1 MTEQPWMWPTP
12 IRRPNTRQRV
22 SLRLED
28 WPEVDRMRWE
38 EATRPADLF
47 DEPASA
53 SHLKPRTRKT
63 LIDGYGRWLGYLTA
77 TDPTL
82 LDLPPGERVTRERI
96 EAFCRALAETN
107 TAKSGAAILFRVR
120 QVLLRLAPEVDWSW
134 LHTIAKRIDAAAQ
147 PRSKAANLRMSDE
160 LYQLGFDLMD
170 EAAEAAPEPKKVRT
184 KDAITYRDGL
194 MIALLAADPVRRSNF
209 AALTLERTLVRSGTA
224 WTIVLSEAE
233 TKGGR
238 PLEYPV
244 PSKIG
249 KRIDQYL
256 RRYRPV
262 IYRSQ
267 SHQGVWASAKGCP
280 MNGGAIYD
288 AICRRTRAAFGKPVW
303 LHLFRSAAATFWS
316 VECPEAVLGSKDL
329 LGHQRFGTTD
339 AHYIHARTIQ
349 AGRHYTK
356 ILEAKV
362 EAARLSHSTA
372 PNFRVSRT
380 SKSFISKPRGV
391 RQQV

>member
-1 MTEQPWMWPTP
+1 
-12 IRRPNTRQRV
+12 
-22 SLRLED
+22 
-28 WPEVDRMRWE
+28 
-38 EATRPADLF
+38 
-47 DEPASA
+47 
-53 SHLKPRTRKT
+53 
-63 LIDGYGRWLGYLTA
+63 
-77 TDPTL
+77 
-82 LDLPPGERVTRERI
+82 
-96 EAFCRALAETN
+96 
-107 TAKSGAAILFRVR
+107 
-120 QVLLRLAPEVDWSW
+120 
-134 LHTIAKRIDAAAQ
+134 
-147 PRSKAANLRMSDE
+147 
-160 LYQLGFDLMD
+160 
-170 EAAEAAPEPKKVRT
+170 
-184 KDAITYRDGL
+184 
-194 MIALLAADPVRRSNF
+194 
-209 AALTLERTLVRSGTA
+209 VRSGAA

-244 PSKIG
+244 PPKVG
-249 KRIDQYL
+249 ERIDEYL

-262 IYRSQ
+262 IYGSR

-280 MNGGAIYD
+280 MKGGAIYD
-288 AICRRTRAAFGKPVW
+288 AVCRRTQAAFGKPVW

-316 VECPEAVLGSKDL
+316 VESPEAVLGSKDL

-339 AHYIHARTIQ
+339 THYIHARTIQ

-380 SKSFISKPRGV
+380 SKLFIYNARGV